1 MPRLPI
7 VDFRTME
14 RILIRLGFSR
24 VRQKGSHVFYRHPD
38 GRTTTVP
45 DHRGRD
51 LARPLIREILREIE
65 LTPDQFQQHL
75 GRRRP

>member
-1 MPRLPI
+1 MTRLPT
-7 VDFRTME
+7 VDFSRME
-14 RILIRLGFSR
+14 KVLLSLSFLS

-45 DHRGRD
+45 NHPGRD

-65 LTPDQFQQHL
+65 LTSEQFQRQL
-75 GRRRP
+75 EKI